1 MSVKAVFIGMPGSGK
16 TTVGRLVAAAL
27 ACQVADSDDLVV
39 QREGRTVPEIF
50 ASEGEEG
57 FRAVEAACI
66 AEALHGFDG
75 VLSLGG
81 GAVLA
86 ESTRAALAGHP
97 VVFIHV
103 AHGELVRRISG
114 SPTPR
119 PLLEGDPEGRLAALW
134 RERHDIYRRCARY
147 TVEGPAWRVA
157 RRVLDLLGR
166 PDARVRGEP
175 AP

>member
-1 MSVKAVFIGMPGSGK
+1 M
-16 TTVGRLVAAAL
+16 
-27 ACQVADSDDLVV
+27 
-39 QREGRTVPEIF
+39 
-50 ASEGEEG
+50 
-57 FRAVEAACI
+57 
-66 AEALHGFDG
+66 
-75 VLSLGG
+75 LSLGG

-147 TVEGPAWRVA
+147 TVESNEGPAWRVA

>member
-119 PLLEGDPEGRLAALW
+119 PCG
-134 RERHDIYRRCARY
+134 
-147 TVEGPAWRVA
+147 
-157 RRVLDLLGR
+157 
-166 PDARVRGEP
+166 
-175 AP
+175 

>member
-81 GAVLA
+81 
-86 ESTRAALAGHP
+86 
-97 VVFIHV
+97 
-103 AHGELVRRISG
+103 
-114 SPTPR
+114 
-119 PLLEGDPEGRLAALW
+119 
-134 RERHDIYRRCARY
+134 
-147 TVEGPAWRVA
+147 
-157 RRVLDLLGR
+157 
-166 PDARVRGEP
+166 
-175 AP
+175 

>member
-39 QREGRTVPEIF
+39 QREGPDGSRDLRQRGGGRLPRGRGRLH
-50 ASEGEEG
+50 SRG
-57 FRAVEAACI
+57 
-66 AEALHGFDG
+66 LHGFDG

-97 VVFIHV
+97 VVFITR
-103 AHGELVRRISG
+103 ARR
-114 SPTPR
+114 TR
-119 PLLEGDPEGRLAALW
+119 PADLRLA
-134 RERHDIYRRCARY
+134 H
-147 TVEGPAWRVA
+147 
-157 RRVLDLLGR
+157 
-166 PDARVRGEP
+166 
-175 AP
+175 APPPP